1 MLDITPGNLM
11 MEITASESLRDRHL
25 EAMDDQVRR
34 YHGPHWRAG
43 SAEQDDYPENHAYEY
58 LSLMIPRI
66 VLDNPR
72 VRVVTRR
79 PGSQDQVAEA
89 MRHALN
95 RWAKDTH
102 LARLLIRI
110 ATDMMFN
117 FGVILLTQVPR
128 PGARNDDMA
137 FWPQGYRLPQKM
149 FFRDYQ
155 ARHDSECR
163 YFGHKWKR
171 DKEDLIKRAKDFPEE
186 GWNLKALEETVTDND
201 KEQDRASQEPLIE
214 ANPRGEI
221 SARDIWV
228 PEYELPDSP
237 GRDEGFNG
245 TIFTLSNQTLPRQ
258 RLEEMGGRNLK
269 NLAQDRSAFIRKP
282 RPYYG
287 PRTGPYF
294 TFGVYCVP
302 DHAYPLSPLT
312 AVQSQQD
319 DLNQHV
325 IAASHNDTQY
335 KRIVMVDN
343 TDPKLVQ
350 RVKDSEDSFVI
361 PVSGLEAGKV
371 IQVELGGS
379 TPQQWEMIAQKR
391 DRLDRN
397 SGIFDAQRGLVAGAG
412 TATEVA
418 VADEASASRLGF
430 IKHQFQDATQ
440 QFLEGVAWYMF
451 HDDRVDFPLGPE
463 AAEALGLPEPWFQG
477 GMLDEGSGAT
487 FDDLELE
494 IEPYSMERTSEGLQ
508 QKRTAE
514 IVQILMGLGQM
525 APMTP
530 FIDWKTVLEWLGDSH
545 NFPGLA
551 DVLDQEMLAKMV
563 GMQQQPWQDQG
574 QPRMGQDAGAIG
586 AYGQKSPQP
595 KKELGKQKP
604 TSQVRRPS
612 MTNGRAKGQL
622 AKSSRS

>member
-1 MLDITPGNLM
+1 MLDVSPGNLM
-11 MEITASESLRDRHL
+11 TEVMASESLRDRHL
-25 EAMDDQVRR
+25 EGMDDQIRR

-72 VRVVTRR
+72 VRVTTRR

-95 RWAKDTH
+95 RWSRDTK
-102 LARLLIRI
+102 LARLLIRV
-110 ATDMMFN
+110 ATDTLFN
-117 FGVILLTQVPR
+117 YGVILLTQMPR
-128 PGARNDDMA
+128 PGRRNDDA
-137 FWPQGYRLPQKM
+137 SFWPQGYRLSQKM
-149 FFRDYQ
+149 FFRDYLGK
-155 ARHDSECR
+155 HDSECR
-163 YFGHKWKR
+163 YFGHKWRR
-171 DKEDLIKRAKDFPEE
+171 DKEDLIKRAKELPHE
-186 GWNLKALEETVTDND
+186 GWNLDALRETVTDND
-201 KEQDRASQEPLIE
+201 TNRDRANEEPLIG

-221 SARDIWV
+221 TARDIWV

-237 GRDEGFNG
+237 GRDKGFNG
-245 TIFTLSNQTLPRQ
+245 TIFTISAQTLPRQ
-258 RLEEMGGRNLK
+258 RTEEFGGRNNK
-269 NLAQDRSAFIRKP
+269 NLAPDRSAFIRKP

-287 PRTGPYF
+287 PRTGPYY
-294 TFGVYCVP
+294 TFGIYTVP
-302 DHAYPLSPLT
+302 DHSYPLSPLI

-325 IAASHNDTQY
+325 IAASHNDNQY
-335 KRIVMVDN
+335 KRLVFVDN

-361 PVSGLEAGKV
+361 PVSGMEANKV

-379 TPQQWEMIAQKR
+379 TPQQWEMIRQKR
-391 DRLDRN
+391 ERLDRN

-430 IKHQFQDATQ
+430 IKHQFQDSTQ
-440 QFLEGVAWYMF
+440 RFLEGVAWYMF

-463 AAEALGLPEPWFQG
+463 AAEALGLPEPWFKG
-477 GMLDEGSGAT
+477 GIIEPGSGAT

-494 IEPYSMERTSEGLQ
+494 IEPYSMDRTSEGLQ
-508 QKRTAE
+508 QKRTME
-514 IVQILMGLGQM
+514 VTQLLMNIGQM

-530 FIDWKTVLEWLGDSH
+530 FLDWKTVLEWVGDSH
-545 NFPGLA
+545 NFPELP
-551 DVLDQEMLAKMV
+551 DVLDMEMLSKMV
-563 GMQQQPWQDQG
+563 GAQTPWSEAG
-574 QPRMGQDAGAIG
+574 QPRLGKDAGAVG
-586 AYGQKSPQP
+586 AYGQRPQP
-595 KKELGKQKP
+595 QKKEFGQP
-604 TSQVRRPS
+604 NPQSSVRKPS
-612 MTNGRAKGQL
+612 MTRGSSKGQL
-622 AKSSRS
+622 AKNGRT